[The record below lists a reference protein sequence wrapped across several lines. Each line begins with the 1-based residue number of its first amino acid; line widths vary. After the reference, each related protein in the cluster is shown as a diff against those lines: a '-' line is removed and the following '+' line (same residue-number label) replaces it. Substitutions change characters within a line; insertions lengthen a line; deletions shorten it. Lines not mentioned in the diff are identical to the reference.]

1 MQLESRLLQFLA
13 CQIPFDP
20 AYSTSAHQPE
30 RLELRTGPSKV
41 LNGVVGLN
49 RQEKLAKGVKD
60 IYTPPVSCKYVPI
73 CSHLEA
79 IRHVFRRQ
87 VDRSFV
93 RSAGAILAQ
102 VKCVDGSALV
112 LVFS

>member
-1 MQLESRLLQFLA
+1 MPLELRLLQFLA

-73 CSHLEA
+73 CSHLETVG
-79 IRHVFRRQ
+79 HVFRRQ
-87 VDRSFV
+87 IDRSLV
-93 RSAGAILAQ
+93 CNAGAILAQ
-102 VKCVDGSALV
+102 VEGVDGSTLV